1 MRHFQMNGSSF
12 ELQLLY
18 QICRDLRV
26 LARRVSE
33 LNYLLNTFNLI
44 LLQADDE
51 CAKNNKK
58 AFAMDECARFL
69 NKGFTACI
77 QHK

>member
-44 LLQADDE
+44 LL
-51 CAKNNKK
+51 
-58 AFAMDECARFL
+58 
-69 NKGFTACI
+69 
-77 QHK
+77 